1 MNPAEIPLCAEA
13 IRRHADEIVDE
24 FANDDLET
32 LAMLIEEDA
41 DAYEEGAD
49 TARAIGA
56 ELRRRSAAGV
66 RKWPDPQGS
75 ILS

>member
-1 MNPAEIPLCAEA
+1 MNPAEKSVCAES

-24 FANDDLET
+24 FPNDDLET
-32 LAMLIEEDA
+32 LAMLAEEDA
-41 DAYEEGAD
+41 DAYEEGSD

-66 RKWPDPQGS
+66 RKWPGPTGHL
-75 ILS
+75 LS